1 MRETSWKIFSSIQQM
16 LLLCPLPL
24 KWGAY
29 CFCSVCVFVCLF
41 VCLCP
46 TLTLAI
52 TFEILQVETSYLAC
66 MCISWS
72 LTFCVQT
79 CKGQGHPSRS
89 KVKYIGQITK
99 FNIVFNFL
107 TSLDRDFIIGMHMYL
122 MKPHIFSAN
131 MSRSR
136 SPFKVKGQIKVKRH
150 FCDKTLWGHCCFTNT
165 AFLLLL
171 LFGTY
176 HSLDL
181 FYSSYY

>member
-1 MRETSWKIFSSIQQM
+1 MGYVYCTVFLFMPPTTKVGGILF
-16 LLLCPLPL
+16 LPCL
-24 KWGAY
+24 
-29 CFCSVCVFVCLF
+29 FVCLF

-79 CKGQGHPSRS
+79 CQGQGHPSRS

-107 TSLDRDFIIGMHMYL
+107 TSLDRNFIIGMHMYL

-150 FCDKTLWGHCCFTNT
+150 FLWLNPVG
-165 AFLLLL
+165 AL
-171 LFGTY
+171 LFHK
-176 HSLDL
+176 HSFLVCIK
-181 FYSSYY
+181 STHVTS

>member
-1 MRETSWKIFSSIQQM
+1 M
-16 LLLCPLPL
+16 
-24 KWGAY
+24 
-29 CFCSVCVFVCLF
+29 
-41 VCLCP
+41 
-46 TLTLAI
+46 AI
-52 TFEILQVETSYLAC
+52 TSEILQIETSYLAC

-79 CKGQGHPSRS
+79 CQGQGHSSRS

-150 FCDKTLWGHCCFTNT
+150 FCDKTLWGHCCFINT
-165 AFLLLL
+165 SF
-171 LFGTY
+171 
-176 HSLDL
+176 L
-181 FYSSYY
+181 FYFTNHLVFFSTDLLSLFFF